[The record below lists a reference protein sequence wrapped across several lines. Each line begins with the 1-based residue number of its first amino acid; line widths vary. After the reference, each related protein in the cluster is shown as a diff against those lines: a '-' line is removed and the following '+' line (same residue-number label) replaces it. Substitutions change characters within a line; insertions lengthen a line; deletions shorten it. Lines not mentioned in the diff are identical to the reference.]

1 MNTDTSSITACR
13 LGQAFTASARGIGLA
28 VESYSVF
35 TIAPTLIWTLVW
47 LFVAAVIFWRRSD
60 DWMAL
65 LVAFLLVVE
74 GTSAPQI
81 VIGLSQVSWAGQAF
95 VPFFQFLDN
104 VSIILIAFL
113 FPTGRFVPRWT
124 GWLTVALIVLLAFQS
139 FFPDSPLNPNN
150 WPAVPSTLSLLGT
163 FGALAFSQVYR
174 YRRVSSVQQRQQTRW
189 VVFAFSIFLV
199 GVGAEV
205 LGLEVLPQYFPV
217 LRLPDTLYQV
227 LDALAWDFSP
237 ILIPISFGIAIL
249 HSRLWDIDII
259 INRTL
264 VYGTLTMMLALVYAG
279 LIITLQALLRAI
291 IQQNNAVAIVVSTL
305 AIYVLFQPLRAR
317 VQRFIDR
324 RFYRRKYDAARTLA
338 AFSATLR
345 SEVDLSQ
352 LCEQLVAVVQETMQ
366 PSHVSLWL
374 RPTAPASKHE
384 AVGSS
389 IPPDSRT

>member
-1 MNTDTSSITACR
+1 
-13 LGQAFTASARGIGLA
+13 
-28 VESYSVF
+28 
-35 TIAPTLIWTLVW
+35 
-47 LFVAAVIFWRRSD
+47 
-60 DWMAL
+60 MAL
-65 LVAFLLVVE
+65 LVAFLLVLE

-139 FFPDSPLNPNN
+139 FFPDSPVNPNN

-205 LGLEVLPQYFPV
+205 LGLEVLPQYFPA

-227 LDALAWDFSP
+227 LDALVWDFSP
-237 ILIPISFGIAIL
+237 ILIPVSFGIAIL

-324 RFYRRKYDAARTLA
+324 RFYRCKYDAAKTLV

-352 LCEQLVAVVQETMQ
+352 LSEQLVAVVQETMQ
-366 PSHVSLWL
+366 PAHVSLWL

-389 IPPDSRT
+389 IPPASRT